1 MIARY
6 DIEQGTEEWYKVRY
20 GKIGGSTSAGLF
32 VKSDTLLLS
41 LLAELTEPIDLDYD
55 SYISEDMQR
64 GIELEPIARK
74 SLSEYIGVELFQA
87 GWLQSTEHELL
98 GISPDGISKCE
109 TITAE
114 IKCPGAKKHVET
126 LLNNEIPLDNLKQ
139 CIHYF
144 TVNPKL
150 QKHYFCS
157 YRPESIKPMFVR
169 ELNRNSLVNLGTKA
183 KPVMKTIAECVSIAK
198 NATVVLEGQIK
209 EAIEKLKF

>member
-1 MIARY
+1 MTVRY

-20 GKIGGSTSAGLF
+20 GKIGGTTSAGLF
-32 VKSDTLLLS
+32 VNSDTLLLG

-55 SYISEDMQR
+55 SYVSDDMQR

-74 SLSEYIGVELFQA
+74 SLSEYIGVELLQA

-109 TITAE
+109 TVTSE
-114 IKCPGAKKHVET
+114 IKCPGAKRHVET
-126 LLNNEIPLDNLKQ
+126 LLSNEIPLDNLKQ

-150 QKHYFCS
+150 EKHYFCS
-157 YRPESIKPMFVR
+157 YRPESIKPMFVKVLYR
-169 ELNRNSLVNLGTKA
+169 DSLVNLGTKA
-183 KPVMKTIAECVSIAK
+183 KPVPKTISECVSIAK
-198 NATVVLEGQIK
+198 NATIVLEGQIK

>member
-1 MIARY
+1 MIVRY

-20 GKIGGSTSAGLF
+20 GKIGGTTSAGLF
-32 VKSDTLLLS
+32 VNSDTLLLS
-41 LLAELTEPIDLDYD
+41 LLAELTESIDLDYD

-74 SLSEYIGVELFQA
+74 SLSEYIGVELLQA

-109 TITAE
+109 TVTAE

-126 LLNNEIPLDNLKQ
+126 LLSNEIPLDNLKQ

-183 KPVMKTIAECVSIAK
+183 KPVMKTISECVSIAK
-198 NATVVLEGQIK
+198 NSTIVLEGQIK

>member
-1 MIARY
+1 MIVRY

-20 GKIGGSTSAGLF
+20 GKIGGTTSAGLF
-32 VKSDTLLLS
+32 VNSDTLLLG

-55 SYISEDMQR
+55 SYVSEDMQR

-74 SLSEYIGVELFQA
+74 SLSEYIGVELLQA
-87 GWLQSTEHELL
+87 GWLQSTEHSLL
-98 GISPDGISKCE
+98 GVSPDGISKCE

-126 LLNNEIPLDNLKQ
+126 LLSNEIPLDNIKQ

-150 QKHYFCS
+150 EKHYFCS
-157 YRPESIKPMFVR
+157 YRPESIKPMFVKVLHR
-169 ELNRNSLVNLGTKA
+169 DSLVNLGTKA

-198 NATVVLEGQIK
+198 NATIVLDKEIE

>member
-1 MIARY
+1 MIVRY

-20 GKIGGSTSAGLF
+20 GKIGGTTSAGLF
-32 VKSDTLLLS
+32 VNSDTLLLS

-55 SYISEDMQR
+55 SYVSEDMQR

-74 SLSEYIGVELFQA
+74 SLSEYIGIELLQA

-98 GISPDGISKCE
+98 GVSPDGISKCE

-114 IKCPGAKKHVET
+114 IKCPGSKKHIET
-126 LLNNEIPLDNLKQ
+126 LLSNEIPLDNLKQ

-150 QKHYFCS
+150 EKHYFCS
-157 YRPESIKPMFVR
+157 YRPESIKPMFVK

-198 NATVVLEGQIK
+198 NATIVLEGQIE